1 MTTCYGLVE
10 VKVQVGYG
18 VTAVPAIFTVHGDS
32 EAAYTSVGKTILRDP
47 PISIVVYGVIL
58 KTYFTPVA

>member
-18 VTAVPAIFTVHGDS
+18 VTATEAIVTTHA
-32 EAAYTSVGKTILRDP
+32 ENAAAAYTSVGKTILRDP
-47 PISIVVYGVIL
+47 PISIVV
-58 KTYFTPVA
+58 